1 MNDPA
6 APPLNTIA
14 LACPRCGGTA
24 LTRDATHSAEFVC
37 AHCQTRSRLLP
48 RQRRLLLLGWVC
60 PECGHDNERGN
71 RFCTDCGTPLAKPCP
86 NCGAMMRVEDQFC
99 NTCGKSKGQLLA
111 EWYRAGK
118 GALDAGRPWD
128 AIPPLQRLTA
138 LDPEYDNG
146 RLLQR
151 ALDANAR
158 LRTPPPPPPPSP
170 AARAVRAAVEGM
182 QEDRAKIRRRIFLT
196 VCCTLMAMTLIATL
210 VAALTGSTLIGVTVF
225 VSLCA
230 VLVLSLWMALHHM

>member
-6 APPLNTIA
+6 APPIQTVSLV
-14 LACPRCGGTA
+14 CPRCGGTS
-24 LTRDATHSAEFVC
+24 LTRDAAHPAEYVC

-71 RFCTDCGTPLAKPCP
+71 RFCTQCGTPLARACP
-86 NCGAMMRVEDQFC
+86 NCGAMMRTDDQFC
-99 NTCGKSKGQLLA
+99 NTCGKSKGQIVA

-118 GALDAGRPWD
+118 GALDAGRPWE
-128 AIPPLQRLTA
+128 AIPPLQRLAA
-138 LDPEYDNG
+138 LDPEYDGG

-158 LRTPPPPPPPSP
+158 LRTPPPVPPSP

-182 QEDRAKIRRRIFLT
+182 QADRVKARRRIFLI
-196 VCCTLMAMTLIATL
+196 VFCTFMAMSLIATL
-210 VAALTGSTLIGVTVF
+210 VATFTGSARIGVTVF

-230 VLVLSLWMALHHM
+230 VLVLSLWMALHQM